1 MHDTLANNWRQRMA
15 GRSALCAVLLAVP
28 VAVAAQI
35 SFSGGLG
42 GVPFGVE
49 ALTDGPAV
57 ESIGTAPAPA
67 TDQNLTRLLSGDP
80 AAASAAG
87 VQVDG
92 SQSTGNGAAQILPG
106 STPETVQDPVGGID
120 PPSATDPPGGGG
132 TDPANSPGGPPPPG
146 SAPTPPADPGPQ
158 PSPPPASPIDTTP
171 APDPVPDVAVPDPGG
186 VVGGVT
192 QPLENAA
199 NGILNGG

>member
-49 ALTDGPAV
+49 ALTDGPGA

-67 TDQNLTRLLSGDP
+67 QDQNLTRLLSGDS
-80 AAASAAG
+80 AAALAAG
-87 VQVDG
+87 AQGDG
-92 SQSTGNGAAQILPG
+92 SQSTGDGGGQILSG
-106 STPETVQDPVGGID
+106 STPETVQDPVGGVD
-120 PPSATDPPGGGG
+120 PPAATDPLGGGG
-132 TDPANSPGGPPPPG
+132 TDPADPPSGPPPG

-158 PSPPPASPIDTTP
+158 PSPPSASAIDTTP